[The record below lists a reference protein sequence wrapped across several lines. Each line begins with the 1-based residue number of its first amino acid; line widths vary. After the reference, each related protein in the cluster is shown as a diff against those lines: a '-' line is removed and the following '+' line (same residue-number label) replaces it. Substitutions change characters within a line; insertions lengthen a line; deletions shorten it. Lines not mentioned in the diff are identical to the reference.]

1 MIILSKV
8 CGLNFNNLELYAVV
22 NVLSMQFS
30 KARARAMLY

>member
-8 CGLNFNNLELYAVV
+8 CGLNINDLEIYAVV

-30 KARARAMLY
+30 KACARAVLY